1 MTDRHH
7 DTRASSSTAG
17 FSLVEIMVVL
27 VILAVGLLPLAFVQ
41 TRAQQNVHD
50 SGRFSE
56 ALALA
61 EQQME
66 SIKSVGFGNAAPDSG
81 FVGNFQWRSNVQN
94 VSPGLDQ
101 LSVRVD
107 WTERGRPQRVTV
119 VNLISFR

>member
-1 MTDRHH
+1 MTDRRH
-7 DTRASSSTAG
+7 DATPPPASAG

-50 SGRFSE
+50 SGRLSE
-56 ALALA
+56 AIALA
-61 EQQME
+61 EQHME
-66 SIKSVGFGNAAPDSG
+66 SIKSVGFGNAAADSG
-81 FVGNFQWRSNVQN
+81 AVNNFQWRADVQN

-101 LSVRVD
+101 ISVRVD
-107 WTERGRPQRVTV
+107 WTDRGRPQRVTV